1 MSGENLETSSRTS
14 LRISPAEKALIL
26 RAAALQRT
34 NLTEFMVRNA
44 VEAAR
49 AVIHEAEQVALSERD
64 SLRVLEALENPPEPN
79 EKLLRAAGAIPKT
92 P

>member
-1 MSGENLETSSRTS
+1 MSRDTMATSGRTS
-14 LRISPAEKALIL
+14 LRISPAEKTLIL

-49 AVIHEAEQVALSERD
+49 AVIHAAEEVSLSERD

-79 EKLLRAAGAIPKT
+79 EKLLRAARAIPET